1 MKEHGCLMSAPM
13 VRAYLAGLKSKTRR
27 TRGLDLINENPD
39 AWKFEGLK
47 LREDGSVQALFKRP
61 IRTTLSETKWVKMP
75 YGSAGDM
82 LWFKETHA
90 VICKEAISICPCET
104 EEDEARNHYVEYRAD
119 TTNRYPGDWPEEDAK
134 GNDEAP
140 KWKPSIFMKRK
151 YARIVTPIVSVH
163 VERLQSITS
172 EDAIAEGVKLN
183 EEGWFKVELPSK
195 HHAGSVIT
203 NTAVGTYRVLWDALN
218 FDSGLGW
225 DKNPY
230 VWVYEF
236 KPKGWEQN
244 FPAEESM
251 ELVKGHNHVE
261 SV

>member
-1 MKEHGCLMSAPM
+1 MKEHGILMSGPM
-13 VRAYLAGLKSKTRR
+13 VRAYLAGLKTQTRR

-39 AWKFEGLK
+39 AWKFHRLK
-47 LREDGSVQALFKRP
+47 LREDGSTQAVFERP

-75 YGSAGDM
+75 YGLAGDR

-90 VICKEAISICPCET
+90 IICREAIPTCPCET

-119 TTNRYPGDWPEEDAK
+119 TTNRYPGDWPEEEAK

-151 YARIVTPIVSVH
+151 YARIVTPIVSVR
-163 VERLQSITS
+163 VERLHSITPADVLAEGIVRS
-172 EDAIAEGVKLN
+172 EDGSWLGPLDGVKD
-183 EEGWFKVELPSK
+183 FPYA
-195 HHAGSVIT
+195 HAHE
-203 NTAVGTYRVLWDALN
+203 AYFALWDHINGKTLPA
-218 FDSGLGW
+218 
-225 DKNPY
+225 KRNPW

-236 KPKGWEQN
+236 KPKDWERN
-244 FPAEESM
+244 FPWEEQIQP
-251 ELVKGHNHVE
+251 LVKGDNHVE